1 MLQDATF
8 WVAVAFVVFVGLAY
22 KKVAA
27 ILGTTLDARSARIR
41 NELEEAQRLRED
53 AQAVLAECQKR
64 QIEAEDEAEKIL
76 AYAREEAERVRVRAD
91 EEVQIAV
98 KRRETQAIDRI
109 AQAEAQAVTDIRNMA
124 TDLAIAASRRLFMER
139 LASGQPDP
147 LIDQSVKTLQNAL
160 N

>member
-109 AQAEAQAVTDIRNMA
+109 AQAEAQAVPTS
-124 TDLAIAASRRLFMER
+124 AIWPPIWPLRPAGGCSWSVWPRASRIR
-139 LASGQPDP
+139 
-147 LIDQSVKTLQNAL
+147 
-160 N
+160 

>member
-8 WVAVAFVVFVGLAY
+8 WVALAFIVFVALAY
-22 KKVAA
+22 KKVSVLA
-27 ILGTTLDARSARIR
+27 TTALDQRGARIR
-41 NELEEAQRLRED
+41 AELDEAQRLRED

-76 AYAREEAERVRVRAD
+76 AYAREEAERVRQRAD
-91 EEVQIAV
+91 EDVQLAV
-98 KRRETQAIDRI
+98 KRREAQAIDRI
-109 AQAEAQAVTDIRNMA
+109 AQAEAQAVTDIRNLA
-124 TDLAIAASRRLFMER
+124 TDLAISASRRLFEER

-147 LIDQSVKTLQNAL
+147 LIDQSVKMLQQAL